1 MAQHVEVNITI
12 EGEEITP
19 FSLISISQD
28 IHHHHVFEVVLPVD
42 AFENSSRGILEQSKG
57 YIGKS
62 IIIRFGPHLF
72 ERRHA
77 DNQFIGLI
85 TNIGVSR
92 SGNGERQIVI
102 RGNSPTI
109 MMDGNGQCRS
119 FTQKSLQDIANAMLE
134 KVPRSLE
141 SHIGPQF
148 GGTIPYVVQ
157 FNESNWA
164 FLKRMAA
171 RYGEWC
177 YYDGAKLVFGK
188 LPQGTV
194 VDLPFGED
202 LFNFEF
208 DLRLLPT
215 NGKAVAYNYLES
227 KAYEGTTASAAV
239 SDLDDFGKFALDQ
252 SSRIYSQEPVFASAD
267 VVVQQQELDD
277 ILLQQKASSARNMV
291 VATGDSDNPHLN
303 VGTVINIT
311 GEGVHEQDYG
321 RFIITSVTH
330 SISGTYSYSNG
341 FTAIPAENQS
351 PPAPAIRKPVGDIQP
366 ALIIDNADPEGLGR
380 VKAQFYWQP
389 APESTPWIRVANT
402 MAGNG
407 KSNVHGFYFT
417 PEVGD
422 EVMVGFEDNNPDKP
436 FVMGSVYHK
445 KVAPSE
451 WKDSSN
457 QIKVIRTRNGNQIYL
472 FDKDGKEEI
481 KILNKDVGD
490 PTNIISLSMD
500 GEGKITIETKG
511 ELVMKAKSIQMDAD
525 EGIKITSGKATEMKA
540 QELSVKTDQNIKMD
554 AGQGIKTSSSQA
566 TEMKAMEL
574 KVDADMAI
582 NMKCQQMKL
591 ESSMAQLKAA
601 ANLDI
606 DGGAMASVKAAI
618 IKLN

>member
-28 IHHHHVFEVVLPVD
+28 IHQHHVFEVVLPVD

-72 ERRHA
+72 ERRHP

-119 FTQKSLQDIANAMLE
+119 FTQQTLPDIANAMLE

-141 SHIGPQF
+141 TQIGPQF

-157 FNESNWA
+157 FNESNWS

-177 YYDGAKLVFGK
+177 FYDGAKLVFGK
-188 LPQGTV
+188 PSQDPV
-194 VDLPFGED
+194 IDLPFGED

-208 DLRLLPT
+208 DLRILPT
-215 NGKAVAYNYLES
+215 NGKAVAYNYIES
-227 KAYEGTTASAAV
+227 QKYEGTTASASV

-252 SSRIYSQEPVFASAD
+252 SSRIYSQEPVWASAE

-330 SISGTYSYSNG
+330 SISGTYSYNNY

-351 PPAPAIRKPVGDIQP
+351 PPAPAIRRPVGDIQP

-380 VKAQFYWQP
+380 VKAQFYWQE

-407 KSNVHGFYFT
+407 KSDVHGFYFT

-422 EVMVGFEDNNPDKP
+422 EVMIGNEDNNPDKP
-436 FVMGSVYHK
+436 FVMGSMYHK
-445 KVAPSE
+445 NVAPSE
-451 WKDSSN
+451 WVDNSN

-472 FDKDGKEEI
+472 LDKDGQEEI

-500 GEGKITIETKG
+500 GGGKITIETKG
-511 ELVMKAKSIQMDAD
+511 ELVMKARSIEMNAD
-525 EGIKITSGKATEMKA
+525 EGIKITSGKATEIEAQKMSMKA
-540 QELSVKTDQNIKMD
+540 D
-554 AGQGIKTSSSQA
+554 QGIKMQSGQA

-574 KVDADMAI
+574 KVSADNAI

-591 ESSMAQLKAA
+591 ESSMAVLKAA
-601 ANLDI
+601 GKLDI